1 MTSALRFKGDVK
13 RPKSKSAKKKKII
26 ETPSDQAV
34 EGWTSAS
41 HFKDLKGPIVLS
53 AQTPKGIA
61 CIAADAEGKLYIS
74 LDVDILSDSESP
86 INTVEPNNTQQ
97 VFVISLL
104 AFNKGDQE
112 QFSFKTS
119 RNTYLSADKI
129 GKVDAKA
136 SAIGSGEMFS
146 AINNGNRWLLKGSN
160 GQFLSVTSDDSTK
173 SGLRVELTEEPE
185 TFFTLRIQSTSK
197 YVEPLSTTLSTGKIS
212 TKELE
217 AKMDRRLTD
226 MEVRKLKRAYKDGK
240 LNEALLD
247 MRLKS
252 KTDTM
257 C

>member
-1 MTSALRFKGDVK
+1 MTPALRFKGDIK
-13 RPKSKSAKKKKII
+13 RPKSKSSKNKKAIQTSQTI
-26 ETPSDQAV
+26 SV
-34 EGWTSAS
+34 EGWTSAT
-41 HFKDLKGPIVLS
+41 HLKDLKGPVVLA
-53 AQTPKGIA
+53 AQTSKGIA
-61 CIAADAEGKLYIS
+61 CVAADAEGKLYIS
-74 LDVDILSDSESP
+74 LDIDVLSDRESP

-97 VFVISLL
+97 VFVVSLL

-112 QFSFKTS
+112 QYSFKTS
-119 RNTYLSADKI
+119 RNTYLSTDNT

-136 SAIGSGEMFS
+136 SAIGPGEMFF
-146 AINNGNRWLLKGSN
+146 AISHGQRWQLKNANGL
-160 GQFLSVTSDDSTK
+160 FLSIASDDSTK
-173 SGLRVELTEEPE
+173 SGLRVGLSENPE
-185 TFFTLRIQSTSK
+185 TSFTVRIQSSNK
-197 YVEPLSTTLSTGKIS
+197 YKEPLSTTLSTGKIS

-217 AKMDRRLTD
+217 ARMDRKLTD